1 MLFGGD
7 KKTDAIFKDNCFRS
21 YKLSK
26 PMILYRN
33 FKGQKKKVVDEFGS
47 STIRPTQVPSDAV
60 KRLLRA
66 ILTSRHLASNS
77 PVTTSVRFEVIEKVP
92 IDASGK
98 RTNLKRDKKGFKKYI
113 HVYEGHGIKTT
124 RPSKKI
130 KMKNGRVK
138 DIKTLF
144 DGVVLKHIS
153 KAPFTKNATAKNI
166 VTLAHNRQNAKKVNN
181 KQRRNNNTL
190 KLNKNYANVRTN
202 IKKNNKPGN
211 VMNISN
217 NGNGSNKNTGN
228 AMNISN
234 NGNGSNK
241 NTGNAM
247 NISNNG
253 NGSNKNT
260 GNAMNTSNNGNG
272 SNNNNKNNNN
282 KNNNNKNNNNKNN
295 NNNNKNNNNSSNGK

>member
-7 KKTDAIFKDNCFRS
+7 KKTDAKFKDTCFRS
-21 YKLSK
+21 YKLVK

-47 STIRPTQVPSDAV
+47 STIRENQVPSDAV

-92 IDASGK
+92 INASGK
-98 RTNLKRDKKGFKKYI
+98 RTNLKRDKKGLKKYI

-130 KMKNGRVK
+130 KLLNGRVK
-138 DIKTLF
+138 EIKTLF

-153 KAPFTKNATAKNI
+153 KAPFTKNAIAKNI
-166 VTLAHNRQNAKKVNN
+166 VTLAHNRQNAKRVNN
-181 KQRRNNNTL
+181 KPRRNNNTQ
-190 KLNKNYANVRTN
+190 KLNKNFAKVNTN
-202 IKKNNKPGN
+202 IKPHTN
-211 VMNISN
+211 
-217 NGNGSNKNTGN
+217 N

-234 NGNGSNK
+234 NTSNTSNNSK
-241 NTGNAM
+241 NNNAKNNNAKNNNAMNNNAKNNNAKNNNAKNNNAKNNNAM
-247 NISNNG
+247 NISNN
-253 NGSNKNT
+253 NS
-260 GNAMNTSNNGNG
+260 
-272 SNNNNKNNNN
+272 
-282 KNNNNKNNNNKNN
+282 
-295 NNNNKNNNNSSNGK
+295 NNSSNTK